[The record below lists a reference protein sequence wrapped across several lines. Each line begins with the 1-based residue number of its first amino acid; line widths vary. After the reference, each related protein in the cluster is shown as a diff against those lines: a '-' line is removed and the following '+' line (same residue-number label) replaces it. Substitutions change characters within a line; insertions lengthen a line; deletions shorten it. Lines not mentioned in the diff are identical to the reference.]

1 MNSFDSTH
9 ETQTIVSTLQ
19 ENKEAT
25 NHVYTYIHTYM
36 EKRKITENTKR
47 TNVVF
52 YDGKDLQDLKV
63 LASRNNTDVSSIVS
77 NLVREFNLITQD
89 KSPQKTLFNFEKETI
104 LDFNLD
110 SRSWNN
116 YLREC
121 SKKELEGIRDQIVM
135 IDKTLG
141 KYLR

>member
-1 MNSFDSTH
+1 MNNFDATQ
-9 ETQTIVSTLQ
+9 ETQTVVSTLQ
-19 ENKEAT
+19 ENKEVT
-25 NHVYTYIHTYM
+25 NHVYTYIHVYI
-36 EKRKITENTKR
+36 EKRKKESNSKT
-47 TNVVF
+47 TNVIF
-52 YDGKDLQDLKV
+52 YDGKDLEDLKV

-77 NLVREFNLITQD
+77 NLVREFNLVTKD
-89 KSPQKTLFNFEKETI
+89 KSPQKTLFNFEQETI

-121 SKKELEGIRDQIVM
+121 DKKELEGIRDQIVM